1 MNLQEVSKFLIPV
14 LVAVL
19 ALAMADEGVH
29 DPSLYQFLDF
39 TRVEQSQK
47 NEGHRPFRWLNK
59 FRRKSQVPARS
70 HSESTPTKEQQ
81 GSQIPIH
88 YMIEDVSSQYRPQ
101 PTYHQAAQH
110 QWESV
115 KKPKDTSYI
124 ILPPPPASQSKQ
136 INIPSHAVYLKQQKK
151 SKMPFVAA
159 YKQRQQVDKPL
170 QPPPPPSSPDYKQQV
185 GEVDYNVQKPL
196 PKPQVYPEVP
206 SSQQTPNYDPLTN
219 VPLVS
224 NDGSHSGEDST
235 PTHVGSRYSKWLNKM
250 RRNKAHHNQPE
261 KLENQ
266 PTKPHDKPSENL
278 SALPEAFYYF
288 QNPSPNNPLQP
299 VSHQSVNGQVNAG
312 GYGQPQ
318 TVNSGP
324 QLAPPRPA
332 NTRPAEPTYSSPSP
346 ASFRPEAFPTVA
358 LNQAPQENSPDTSE
372 TADQS
377 PPPNRKSFYSK
388 FMKKLKRNKGQK
400 HEETVAE
407 EEPAFTPLQTPY
419 KPPVEPVVY
428 RPPQPTNNAPQP
440 IPSRPSNVKPSR
452 PAGPAPYIPPGAA
465 PPVFNPPAPA
475 YQDAPAPTTYSPPQN
490 LYNKFSPRPTYSTTE
505 KPLAYLPSPQED
517 SFFSPPNKPDF
528 IPSPFHGQSEKGQ
541 GIHEDPEE
549 GFFEFGIFPKNNGF
563 FEQNFKG

>member
-59 FRRKSQVPARS
+59 FRRKSQAPSRS
-70 HSESTPTKEQQ
+70 HSESTTTKEQK
-81 GSQIPIH
+81 GSQIPLN
-88 YMIEDVSSQYRPQ
+88 YVIEDVSTQYRPQ

-110 QWESV
+110 QRGSV

-124 ILPPPPASQSKQ
+124 ILPPPPAGQAKQ
-136 INIPSHAVYLKQQKK
+136 INIPSHAAYLKQQKK
-151 SKMPFVAA
+151 PKMPLVAA
-159 YKQRQQVDKPL
+159 YKQRQQANNPL
-170 QPPPPPSSPDYKQQV
+170 HPPPSPPSSDYKQQV
-185 GEVDYNVQKPL
+185 GEVDYNIQKPL
-196 PKPQVYPEVP
+196 PIP
-206 SSQQTPNYDPLTN
+206 SSQQTPDSLRN
-219 VPLVS
+219 VPLVL
-224 NDGSHSGEDST
+224 NDGSHSSEDST

-250 RRNKAHHNQPE
+250 RRNKGHHNQPE

-266 PTKPHDKPSENL
+266 PPKPHNKPSENL
-278 SALPEAFYYF
+278 NDPSYYF
-288 QNPSPNNPLQP
+288 QNPSPNNQLQP
-299 VSHQSVNGQVNAG
+299 VSHQSVSGHVNAN
-312 GYGQPQ
+312 GYRQPQ

-346 ASFRPEAFPTVA
+346 APFRPEAFPTVA
-358 LNQAPQENSPDTSE
+358 SNQGLQENSPDSGE
-372 TADQS
+372 TADQT

-388 FMKKLKRNKGQK
+388 FMKKLKGKKGQK

-407 EEPAFTPLQTPY
+407 EEPALTPLQTPY

-428 RPPQPTNNAPQP
+428 RPSQPTNYPPQPT
-440 IPSRPSNVKPSR
+440 PSRPSNVKPSR
-452 PAGPAPYIPPGAA
+452 PARPAPYSSSGTVPTAL
-465 PPVFNPPAPA
+465 NPHAPA

-490 LYNKFSPRPTYSTTE
+490 LYNKYSPRPTYATTE
-505 KPLAYLPSPQED
+505 KPVAYSPLPEED

-541 GIHEDPEE
+541 GIHEDPED

>member
-47 NEGHRPFRWLNK
+47 HEGHRPFRWLNK

-81 GSQIPIH
+81 GSQIPIN
-88 YMIEDVSSQYRPQ
+88 YVIEDVSSQYQPQ
-101 PTYHQAAQH
+101 PTYHQPLPH
-110 QWESV
+110 QRESA

-124 ILPPPPASQSKQ
+124 ILPPPPPAGKAKQ

-159 YKQRQQVDKPL
+159 YKQRQLANKPL
-170 QPPPPPSSPDYKQQV
+170 QPPPSPNPDYKQQA
-185 GEVDYNVQKPL
+185 DYNVQKPL
-196 PKPQVYPEVP
+196 SKPQVYPEVP
-206 SSQQTPNYDPLTN
+206 SSQQTPNYDSN
-219 VPLVS
+219 VALVS

-250 RRNKAHHNQPE
+250 RRNKANQPE

-266 PTKPHDKPSENL
+266 QQPKPHEKPSENV
-278 SALPEAFYYF
+278 SALKEPLHYF
-288 QNPSPNNPLQP
+288 QNPSPNNQLQH
-299 VSHQSVNGQVNAG
+299 VSHQPAGGQVNANG
-312 GYGQPQ
+312 HRQPQ
-318 TVNSGP
+318 TVNSGS
-324 QLAPPRPA
+324 QLAPPRPV
-332 NTRPAEPTYSSPSP
+332 NTRPSEPPYSSPSP
-346 ASFRPEAFPTVA
+346 VSFRPEAFPTVA
-358 LNQAPQENSPDTSE
+358 LNPAPQENSPDSGE
-372 TADQS
+372 TAEQS

-400 HEETVAE
+400 HEETEDE
-407 EEPAFTPLQTPY
+407 EEPVVTPLQTPY

-428 RPPQPTNNAPQP
+428 RPSQPTNYPPQP
-440 IPSRPSNVKPSR
+440 IPARPANVKPSR
-452 PAGPAPYIPPGAA
+452 PAGPAPYSPPGTV

-505 KPLAYLPSPQED
+505 KPVAYAPPPQED
-517 SFFSPPNKPDF
+517 SFFSPQNKPDF

-541 GIHEDPEE
+541 GIHEDPED
-549 GFFEFGIFPKNNGF
+549 GFFEFGIFPKNSGF